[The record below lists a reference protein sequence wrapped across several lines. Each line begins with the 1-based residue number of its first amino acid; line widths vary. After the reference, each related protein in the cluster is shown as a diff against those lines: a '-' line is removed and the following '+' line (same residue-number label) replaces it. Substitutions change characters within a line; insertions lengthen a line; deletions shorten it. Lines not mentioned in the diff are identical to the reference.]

1 MKTRAQAALVI
12 QQVLDQGQSLSA
24 VLPAAQEKVAPRDRA
39 LLQELCYGTLR
50 WLPRLDAA
58 VSEMM
63 DKPLKNKSRI
73 FHYLILVGLY
83 QLIYTRIP
91 AHAAVAETVNA
102 VKLLKGTSLRGLIN
116 GVLRNFQRRHDEL
129 AAALDACGPLGQ
141 GVARAD
147 QAQHAVSYADYQG
160 LRDSAR
166 LRLGLG
172 IGGLVTAGVGIA
184 GAVLLLRVPRSPSS
198 FVLIPMATPGSVG
211 LVLGGQR

>member
-1 MKTRAQAALVI
+1 LNWIELTQAGPRPDFASKVTYENTRTGCSRHSTGAGS
-12 QQVLDQGQSLSA
+12 GQSLSA

-73 FHYLILVGLY
+73 FDYLILVGLY

-102 VKLLKGTSLRGLIN
+102 VKLLKGLCAASSTACCATSS
-116 GVLRNFQRRHDEL
+116 
-129 AAALDACGPLGQ
+129 AAPKSFCCASTASQHPPRP
-141 GVARAD
+141 GVA
-147 QAQHAVSYADYQG
+147 QAPASG
-160 LRDSAR
+160 LS
-166 LRLGLG
+166 G
-172 IGGLVTAGVGIA
+172 
-184 GAVLLLRVPRSPSS
+184 
-198 FVLIPMATPGSVG
+198 
-211 LVLGGQR
+211 

>member
-102 VKLLKGTSLRGLIN
+102 VKLLKGSSHRAIPSLLI
-116 GVLRNFQRRHDEL
+116 
-129 AAALDACGPLGQ
+129 
-141 GVARAD
+141 
-147 QAQHAVSYADYQG
+147 Y
-160 LRDSAR
+160 SA
-166 LRLGLG
+166 
-172 IGGLVTAGVGIA
+172 
-184 GAVLLLRVPRSPSS
+184 SE
-198 FVLIPMATPGSVG
+198 
-211 LVLGGQR
+211 